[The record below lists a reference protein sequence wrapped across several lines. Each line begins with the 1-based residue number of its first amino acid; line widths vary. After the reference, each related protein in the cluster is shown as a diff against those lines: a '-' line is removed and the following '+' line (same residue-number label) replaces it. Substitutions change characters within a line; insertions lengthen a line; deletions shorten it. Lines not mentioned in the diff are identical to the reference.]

1 MDVKPADDDQERP
14 DIGDLTRELVTRQQ
28 RFESAVARALEV
40 DAIGLAA
47 MDYLI
52 LNGSATPTELAH
64 NLEVSTAAM
73 TLVLD
78 RLEAAEHISRSPHP
92 SDRRKV
98 VISPAKDSIRAAFS
112 HVQPLIDGMDKMVNA
127 MTPAERAVVT
137 KFLADLNNLYD
148 EAKRAIQP

>member
-1 MDVKPADDDQERP
+1 MDVNPPQGAGNDA

-40 DAIGLAA
+40 DAVGLAA

-64 NLEVSTAAM
+64 TLDISTAAM

-78 RLEAAEHISRSPHP
+78 RLEAADHISRSPHP

-112 HVQPLIDGMDKMVNA
+112 HVQPLIDGMDEMVGS
-127 MTPAERAVVT
+127 MTAQERAAVT
-137 KFLADLNNLYD
+137 KFLINLNALYD
-148 EAKRAIQP
+148 EARRSIVL